1 MEDEKRLCSA
11 ECEHVHTYRL
21 GCILF
26 LHYGQTR

>member
-1 MEDEKRLCSA
+1 MTCDACRSTKGA
-11 ECEHVHTYRL
+11 VHTYRL